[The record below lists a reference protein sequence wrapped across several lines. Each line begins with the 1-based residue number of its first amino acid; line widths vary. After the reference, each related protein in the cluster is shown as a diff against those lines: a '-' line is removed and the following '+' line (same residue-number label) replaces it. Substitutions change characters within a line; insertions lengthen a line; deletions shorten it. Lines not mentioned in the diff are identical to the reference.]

1 MTQIA
6 KSIAVHALDQLSLG
20 VEDLKARFLVLFKEA
35 KLLDY
40 VLNLC
45 TKGTIEALTTRMNDS
60 VELRASVIIRPVS
73 QMF

>member
-1 MTQIA
+1 MTQIG

-20 VEDLKARFLVLFKEA
+20 VEDLKARFLVLFEVA
-35 KLLDY
+35 EFLNN
-40 VLNLC
+40 VPNLC
-45 TKGTIEALTTRMNDS
+45 SKGAIEALTARVNDS